1 MDLSKLASL
10 SVGLAAFIGGMWILL
25 QIIKALRRNNHHDTK
40 QRQQPLVI
48 DAQPPRI
55 ATAGEQATS
64 YWEKRYDAIDNK
76 LKSIAEALDRIER
89 GR

>member
-1 MDLSKLASL
+1 MDLGKLASL
-10 SVGLAAFIGGMWILL
+10 SIGLAAFLGGLWLLL
-25 QIIKALRRNNHHDTK
+25 QILKTLRRNNHHEAK
-40 QRQQPLVI
+40 QHPPLMI
-48 DAQPPRI
+48 ESQPPRI

-64 YWEKRYDAIDNK
+64 YWEKRFDAMDNK